1 MSSTPV
7 HLLVII
13 HGMWGNPNHC
23 AELARIVRE
32 RYSEPSTEGVELDV
46 LIAKTNRAE
55 STHDGIDWGG
65 ERVAMEVMDR
75 IQDLES
81 NGKEVTRFSV
91 TGYSFGG
98 LVGRYLIG
106 ILYQR
111 GFFETVTPVNFH
123 TIATPHL
130 GVPHFPNIFSALL
143 SSWGPRLSRTAE
155 QFYCVDKYGQTG
167 KPLLQVMADRER
179 IFYRA
184 LALFP
189 HITLY
194 ANAINDRTVP
204 YVTAAIDIEN
214 PFAEHE
220 TNGIEV
226 TFNKEYSPVI
236 DDYTLPAVPPPSPSK
251 PVILSPSWF
260 RNRRGK
266 PPIFLPPI
274 LQARFPFNIMV
285 YALLPAII
293 PLAIS
298 MLLIY
303 LPFGAYHS
311 RARIRLLEKD
321 GSYSQRLINVLAD
334 LDKNVEDTV
343 ADIIDNTGSDQS
355 DSSTQGPQGKSILT
369 PVQYQI
375 AVSLNKL
382 PITKHLAYI
391 QNISNSHA
399 VIVCRD
405 IARFEIHRAGEGV
418 VRHWAASFNL

>member
-1 MSSTPV
+1 
-7 HLLVII
+7 
-13 HGMWGNPNHC
+13 
-23 AELARIVRE
+23 
-32 RYSEPSTEGVELDV
+32 
-46 LIAKTNRAE
+46 
-55 STHDGIDWGG
+55 
-65 ERVAMEVMDR
+65 
-75 IQDLES
+75 
-81 NGKEVTRFSV
+81 
-91 TGYSFGG
+91 
-98 LVGRYLIG
+98 
-106 ILYQR
+106 
-111 GFFETVTPVNFH
+111 
-123 TIATPHL
+123 
-130 GVPHFPNIFSALL
+130 
-143 SSWGPRLSRTAE
+143 
-155 QFYCVDKYGQTG
+155 
-167 KPLLQVMADRER
+167 
-179 IFYRA
+179 
-184 LALFP
+184 
-189 HITLY
+189 
-194 ANAINDRTVP
+194 
-204 YVTAAIDIEN
+204 
-214 PFAEHE
+214 
-220 TNGIEV
+220 
-226 TFNKEYSPVI
+226 
-236 DDYTLPAVPPPSPSK
+236 
-251 PVILSPSWF
+251 
-260 RNRRGK
+260 
-266 PPIFLPPI
+266 
-274 LQARFPFNIMV
+274 MV